1 MQIILQED
9 VPNLGKK
16 GELKDVAPG
25 YARNHLLPRGLAV
38 KATPEKLREWKQRQ
52 EKEEMIN
59 RQQEEQAQAIA
70 EKLNGMA
77 LVFEMQAGEG
87 GRLFGSV
94 TPADV
99 ASKLAENGFQV
110 DKKNIDIA
118 EPIKSIGEHSSVV
131 KLHPGIKAE
140 IVIRVEKEA

>member
-99 ASKLAENGFQV
+99 ASKLAENSFQV